1 MIFFITT
8 MIVLAIALIS
18 IQVVMALPLNKN
30 DNDMQN
36 DLEELDPTDEII
48 EMECMDDDDD
58 SF

>member
-18 IQVVMALPLNKN
+18 IQVVMALPSKKN
-30 DNDMQN
+30 DKDMQN
-36 DLEELDPTDEII
+36 DLDELDATDEII

>member
-18 IQVVMALPLNKN
+18 IQVIMALPLNKN
-30 DNDMQN
+30 DKDMQN
-36 DLEELDPTDEII
+36 DLDEPNAIDEII

>member
-18 IQVVMALPLNKN
+18 IQVVMALPSKKN
-30 DNDMQN
+30 DKDMQN
-36 DLEELDPTDEII
+36 DLEELDPTNEII

>member
-1 MIFFITT
+1 MIFFITS

-18 IQVVMALPLNKN
+18 IQVVMALPLKKN
-30 DNDMQN
+30 DKDMQN
-36 DLEELDPTDEII
+36 DLDETDKII

>member
-18 IQVVMALPLNKN
+18 IQVIMALPLKKN
-30 DNDMQN
+30 DKDMQN
-36 DLEELDPTDEII
+36 DLDELDATDEII

>member
-1 MIFFITT
+1 

-18 IQVVMALPLNKN
+18 IQVVMALPSKKN
-30 DNDMQN
+30 DKDMQN
-36 DLEELDPTDEII
+36 DLDEPDATDEII

>member
-18 IQVVMALPLNKN
+18 IQVIMALPLKKN
-30 DNDMQN
+30 DKDMQN
-36 DLEELDPTDEII
+36 DLDEPDATDEII

>member
-18 IQVVMALPLNKN
+18 IQVVMALPLKKN
-30 DNDMQN
+30 DKDMQN
-36 DLEELDPTDEII
+36 DLDELNETDKII

>member
-18 IQVVMALPLNKN
+18 IQVVMALPSKKN
-30 DNDMQN
+30 DKDMQN
-36 DLEELDPTDEII
+36 DLDEPDPTDEII

>member
-1 MIFFITT
+1 MIFFITS

-18 IQVVMALPLNKN
+18 IQVVMALPSKKN
-30 DNDMQN
+30 DKDMQN
-36 DLEELDPTDEII
+36 DLEEPNPTDEII

>member
-18 IQVVMALPLNKN
+18 IQVIMALPLKKN
-30 DNDMQN
+30 DKDMQN
-36 DLEELDPTDEII
+36 DLEELDATDEII

>member
-18 IQVVMALPLNKN
+18 IQVIMALPLKKN
-30 DNDMQN
+30 DKDMQN
-36 DLEELDPTDEII
+36 DLDELDAIDEII
-48 EMECMDDDDD
+48 EMECMYDDDD

>member
-8 MIVLAIALIS
+8 MILLAIALIS
-18 IQVVMALPLNKN
+18 IQVVMALPSKKN
-30 DNDMQN
+30 DKDMQN
-36 DLEELDPTDEII
+36 DLDELDATDEII

>member
-1 MIFFITT
+1 MIFFITS

-18 IQVVMALPLNKN
+18 IQVVMALPSKKN
-30 DNDMQN
+30 DKDMQN
-36 DLEELDPTDEII
+36 DLDEPDPTDEII

>member
-1 MIFFITT
+1 MIFFITS

-18 IQVVMALPLNKN
+18 IQVVMALPSKKN
-30 DNDMQN
+30 DKDMQN
-36 DLEELDPTDEII
+36 DLYELDPTDEII

>member
-1 MIFFITT
+1 

-18 IQVVMALPLNKN
+18 IQVIMALPLNKN
-30 DNDMQN
+30 DKDMQN
-36 DLEELDPTDEII
+36 DLDEPNAIDEII

>member
-18 IQVVMALPLNKN
+18 IQVVMALPLKKN

>member
-30 DNDMQN
+30 DKDMQN
-36 DLEELDPTDEII
+36 DLDELDATDEII

>member
-18 IQVVMALPLNKN
+18 IQVVMALPLKKN
-30 DNDMQN
+30 DKDMQN
-36 DLEELDPTDEII
+36 DLDEHDETDKII

>member
-1 MIFFITT
+1 MIFFITS

-18 IQVVMALPLNKN
+18 IQVVMALPSNK
-30 DNDMQN
+30 DDKDMQN
-36 DLEELDPTDEII
+36 DLEEPNPTDEII